1 MMERQQ
7 MTDCALRLTE
17 MKGDRSLVP
26 VDQTRRKV
34 SQSCCYRHN
43 DNLVIFCS
51 GFGWVRIRLSE

>member
-7 MTDCALRLTE
+7 MTDCALRPTE

-26 VDQTRRKV
+26 VGQTRRKV

-43 DNLVIFCS
+43 DNLVIYCS
-51 GFGWVRIRLSE
+51 GFG